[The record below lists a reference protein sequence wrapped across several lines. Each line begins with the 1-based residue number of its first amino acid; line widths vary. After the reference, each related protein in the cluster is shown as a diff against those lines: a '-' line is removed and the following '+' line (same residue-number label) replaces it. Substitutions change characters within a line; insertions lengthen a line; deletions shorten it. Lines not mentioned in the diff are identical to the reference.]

1 MTNHNL
7 FSLACLMLSD
17 IEPNE
22 DKYNINASYTVNIYE
37 YVGFFFS
44 SKSTFVIVVQ
54 ILSALTQSFL

>member
-1 MTNHNL
+1 
-7 FSLACLMLSD
+7 MLSD